1 MKKNVLKPAK
11 SPMQIAMMSI
21 TPDKDRIDTS
31 KLTNRR
37 CDQLGVVG
45 ENESCKKIETMSSI
59 TGNIVRQSKQTG
71 DRN

>member
-45 ENESCKKIETMSSI
+45 ENESCKKIETMS
-59 TGNIVRQSKQTG
+59 
-71 DRN
+71 